1 MAWNEITVETE
12 EKTSSVMKFNEEGDE
27 LIGIFRGIVKY
38 SDKTTGEEK
47 FFWKFEDPDDDQI
60 EFIVFPSAVLE
71 TKMSRVP
78 LDAETKIVYL
88 GKKQS
93 GKNKSRFYKDFA
105 IFIKG

>member
-1 MAWNEITVETE
+1 MAWNEITIEQE
-12 EKTSSVMKFNEEGDE
+12 EKASSVMKFLEEGDE

-38 SDKTTGEEK
+38 ADKTTGEEK

-78 LDAETKIVYL
+78 LDSETQIVYL

-93 GKNKSRFYKDFA
+93 AKNKSRFYKDFA